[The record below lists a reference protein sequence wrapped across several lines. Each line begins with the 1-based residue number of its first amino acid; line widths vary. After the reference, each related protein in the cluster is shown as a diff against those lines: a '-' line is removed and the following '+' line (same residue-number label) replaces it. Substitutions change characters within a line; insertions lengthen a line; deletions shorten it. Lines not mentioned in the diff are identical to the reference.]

1 MGSGDY
7 VKGVIALAKSLRV
20 VQSSY
25 SLIVA
30 VTDCVP
36 MAHWKQLV
44 REGCIVRDIEKVKP
58 PKSARNI
65 KFACDYYIVNYS
77 KLRIWQ
83 VRGAIL
89 RADSDKVGQ
98 ENGQNLR
105 QLSAWIRKET
115 GMSGSCASQHAALP
129 ICSHSLL

>member
-1 MGSGDY
+1 MDQLALTMRRPGPERRAFVTFLMGSGDY

-36 MAHWKQLV
+36 MAHRKQLV
-44 REGCIVRDIEKVKP
+44 REGCIVREIEKVKP

-98 ENGQNLR
+98 ENGQNF
-105 QLSAWIRKET
+105 
-115 GMSGSCASQHAALP
+115 
-129 ICSHSLL
+129 